1 MVKLFC
7 AVVGVAG
14 RAFEVNIDAEKTV
27 GDLRKAIK
35 KENKVKLKNVDAG
48 DLLLFLAK
56 TTTGAWLTEVDV
68 MKGVSDT
75 TGLKLLDSA
84 GTPLHDYGLSKKKL
98 RSEVTK
104 QHRKVKTTPVH
115 VLAKLPDQGQQ
126 LGENV
131 QDSLQ
136 MQRQTQI
143 EITRL
148 QAEMELVMDV
158 LQHKKSKSYT
168 DRELGRLE

>member
-1 MVKLFC
+1 MVKLIC
-7 AVVGVAG
+7 AVVGEAES
-14 RAFEVNIDAEKTV
+14 AFPVDIDAVQTV
-27 GDLRKAIK
+27 GDLKNAIK
-35 KENKVKLKNVDAG
+35 TKINYSGPAYKLK
-48 DLLLFLAK
+48 LFLAK
-56 TTTGAWLTEVDV
+56 TTTGAWLTVADV
-68 MKGVSDT
+68 MNGVSDT
-75 TGLKLLDSA
+75 TGLKPLDSA
-84 GTPLHDYGLSKKKL
+84 GTPLHDYGLSKKEL
-98 RSEVTK
+98 RFQVTK
-104 QHRKVKTTPVH
+104 AHLEAKTTPVH

-131 QDSLQ
+131 QDILQ